1 MNDADLLPI
10 KVVLPRPEDFKA
22 PPPARGST
30 TVFGTVDSALR
41 TKIAGEVRSVEKHFD
56 HAFKAAKNVPAVA
69 KVILKPEA
77 IAKSHRPTDLFA
89 IDTCPIIG
97 GNRLGELYVSV
108 EPNGLELLARRIE
121 ANESKHVIAN
131 ISTVQSIDPYTP
143 LDILGVE
150 SLEELQRVLE
160 WKPEA
165 LRVRLFRHASRIQNQ
180 NLDANFERVAK
191 AHGVDKI
198 EELKYAD
205 GLKVYRVSNVPPTA
219 LGALLNVVGIQSLS
233 LFPTYRVVRTTSRSL
248 GRITATDFPAPDS
261 GTEYPLVG
269 LIDTG
274 TDPNNALLQAW
285 VVARHELVP
294 RDQQDNEHGSFVSGL
309 LVHGKRLN
317 HNDPRFPSA
326 SSKIVDVV
334 ALDRSGA
341 ISEDELLIVIDEA
354 IDKFPDVKVWNLSLG
369 QATPCNDTMFS
380 EFGAALD
387 ERAERHGVLFVVAA
401 GNYVD
406 APFRTWPPPDG
417 INESDRIC
425 PPADAI
431 RAITVGSIAHLDT
444 PSTGVKRGEPSPFS
458 RRGPGPAYVIKPE
471 LSCFG
476 GNCDLNGECTQVGVI
491 SIDGNGHKAENIGT
505 SFANPLVSSLAANVE
520 AELRVS
526 PDVSQRA
533 LTKALMVHAAFLQ
546 NAPLSEQGLQYMGL
560 GCPPDLKTIINC
572 SQSSATLIFQ
582 VPVRSKPD
590 FGKRPFP
597 MPPCLFDE
605 TAGLRCE
612 IFMTLLYEP
621 PLDRNFGV
629 EYCRCNVNASLGFM
643 GFDAKK
649 GEEKYLRQVHP
660 VPKELSDGYEQ
671 DLIKHG
677 YKWSPL
683 KLYHR
688 KFSRGPSGKTW
699 RLTLDL
705 LNRSDYEADAEQNIV
720 LIATIRGLG
729 TDLPIYNELVREMEK
744 LAWGS
749 QDLQVRSR
757 LRMKP

>member
-1 MNDADLLPI
+1 VNDADLLPI
-10 KVVLPRPEDFKA
+10 KVVLPRQEDFKA

-30 TVFGTVDSALR
+30 TVFGTVDNALR
-41 TKIAGEVRSVEKHFD
+41 KHLAGEVRAVEKHFD
-56 HAFKAAKNVPAVA
+56 RSFKSSKDVPAVA

-77 IAKSHRPTDLFA
+77 VAKSHRPTDLFGP
-89 IDTCPIIG
+89 DTCPIIG

-108 EPNGLELLARRIE
+108 EPKGLELLVKRIE
-121 ANESKHVIAN
+121 ASDTKHIVAN
-131 ISTVQSIDPYTP
+131 LSTLISINPYTP
-143 LDILGVE
+143 IDVLGGE
-150 SLEELQRVLE
+150 TLEELQQRLE
-160 WKPEA
+160 SKPES
-165 LRVRLFRHASRIQNQ
+165 LRVRLFRHASRFQNQ

-191 AHGVDKI
+191 SIGVDKV
-198 EELKYAD
+198 ESLNYAD
-205 GLKVYRVSNVPPTA
+205 GLKVYRVGSVPPKS
-219 LGALLNVVGIQSLS
+219 LDALLKVVGIQSLS

-248 GRITATDFPAPDS
+248 GRVTASDFPAPD
-261 GTEYPLVG
+261 TAIDYPLVG

-274 TDPNNALLQAW
+274 TDPNNKLLQAW
-285 VVARHELVP
+285 VVARHELIP
-294 RDQQDNEHGSFVSGL
+294 KDQQDNEHGSFVGGL

-334 ALDRSGA
+334 ALDKSGS
-341 ISEDELLIVIDEA
+341 ISEDELLIVVDEA
-354 IDKFPDVKVWNLSLG
+354 LNTFPTVKVWNLSLG
-369 QATPCNDTMFS
+369 QSTPCNDTMFS

-401 GNYVD
+401 GNYVN
-406 APFRTWPPPDG
+406 APFRSWPPPDG
-417 INESDRIC
+417 IHESDRIC

-444 PSTGVKRGEPSPFS
+444 PNTGAKRGEPSPFS
-458 RRGPGPAYVIKPE
+458 RRGPGPAYLIKPE
-471 LSCFG
+471 LACFG
-476 GNCDLNGECTQVGVI
+476 GNCDSNGECTQVGVI

-526 PDVSQRA
+526 SDTSQRA

-560 GCPPDLKTIINC
+560 GCPPDLNTIINC
-572 SQSSATLIFQ
+572 RQSAATLIFQ
-582 VPVRSKPD
+582 IPVRSKPD

-597 MPPCLFDE
+597 MPACLFDE
-605 TAGLRCE
+605 ASGLRCE

-621 PLDRNFGV
+621 PLDRNFGI
-629 EYCRCNVNASLGFM
+629 EYCRCNVNASLGLM
-643 GFDAKK
+643 GIDAKS
-649 GEEKYLRQVHP
+649 GDEKYIRQVYP

-671 DLIKHG
+671 DLVKHG
-677 YKWSPL
+677 FKWSPL

-688 KFSRGPSGKTW
+688 KFSRGPSGRTW

-705 LNRSDYEADAEQNIV
+705 LNRSDFDSDTEQNVI

-729 TDLPIYNELVREMEK
+729 ADLPVYNELVREMEK
-744 LAWGS
+744 LAWGA
-749 QDLQVRSR
+749 QDLQIRSR
-757 LRMKP
+757 LRMKS